1 MYRRIAS
8 AMLAVALGAPLY
20 AQKAAAP
27 PFESAVKRTDVP
39 SRRQAEKLRR
49 RIDYIPAS
57 SLVGALRGTGG
68 VIGKTVQTSGDD
80 RTNFQ
85 LVRRWEGGSPEVH
98 ARWDDLLIIRSG
110 AGTLVTG
117 DSLVGSKY
125 LAPGERRG
133 GHFSTQYEIPLKAG
147 DVVRIPATVPHAVTV
162 SSSEPLEYL
171 LIKQRR
177 QELPIRWF
185 QAP

>member
-1 MYRRIAS
+1 MTLRALEDSAATPSWRGRSTYRRIAS
-8 AMLAVALGAPLY
+8 AMLAIAMGAPLH
-20 AQKAAAP
+20 AQEAAAHS
-27 PFESAVKRTDVP
+27 FENAAKKSDVRA

-49 RIDYIPAS
+49 RIDYTPAS
-57 SLVGALRGTGG
+57 NLVGALRGTGG
-68 VIGKTVQTSGDD
+68 VIGKTIQTSGDE

-85 LVRRWEGGSPEVH
+85 LVRRWEAGSPEVH

-133 GHFSTQYEIPLKAG
+133 GRFSTQYEIPLT
-147 DVVRIPATVPHAVTV
+147 P
-162 SSSEPLEYL
+162 
-171 LIKQRR
+171 
-177 QELPIRWF
+177 
-185 QAP
+185 